1 MENLVHALNLATD
14 LSRTMFTDFS
24 DNRRPRVPP
33 TEFEKIELNMKLNFI
48 NFEISRIRQN
58 PDMPRNGYKAPENVV
73 AYGDYAFNHGKAGNC
88 LEIACAGAYLL
99 DTRYGVVDWHL
110 VNYGQAVDHVF
121 LAIGD
126 VGNCDT
132 NFANWPA
139 ECAIFDGWA
148 QIACLA
154 TNYPMKWQAKMS
166 EWANSE
172 QTVILPSIDGGQYF
186 TPATSW
192 RRVVNEPKTILV

>member
-73 AYGDYAFNHGKAGNC
+73 AYGDY
-88 LEIACAGAYLL
+88 
-99 DTRYGVVDWHL
+99 
-110 VNYGQAVDHVF
+110 
-121 LAIGD
+121 
-126 VGNCDT
+126 
-132 NFANWPA
+132 
-139 ECAIFDGWA
+139 
-148 QIACLA
+148 
-154 TNYPMKWQAKMS
+154 
-166 EWANSE
+166 
-172 QTVILPSIDGGQYF
+172 
-186 TPATSW
+186 
-192 RRVVNEPKTILV
+192 